1 MEGSQS
7 CQFLLRFNVR
17 MVLTLL
23 RVLQHTLRDEAP
35 APLSPGTTAGAAE
48 SSIQFGSDLLKLLP
62 LFRLYIA
69 WIYAARADLVQYQD
83 YLEPQIQEVY
93 GLLADVLTS
102 LNLFIDPTL
111 ETVSS
116 KYLLSEDTEAQGLRS
131 LSDRKL
137 PLFLHIEEQQSSTPS
152 KRAKVRKPQQNV
164 FGQRF
169 KPEVEAIWRIRDIIC
184 CGAFLAGSTK
194 FSLTLVV
201 RKHEGRDVEAWR
213 FVDGTAASA
222 PSNEATLSRLL
233 RKLGFGDLKRE
244 PDRLAEQEEAGQ
256 PQKKT
261 PTNSHIPAPANQE
274 RKNVPQSD
282 RISRKDK
289 YPARR
294 STTYQDSDPSEDT
307 EMVNM
312 VNKLLDPL
320 DGERPQSSEAQV
332 DPSYGMHSSTANE
345 IFGGLDMSPAQPS
358 PVSKTLPS
366 LPWDYFYKPTPHR
379 SNSREQNQMSSNG
392 HNVPRSAAG
401 SSPYLGELSA
411 NFDRALPHGFSPRLN
426 AGHLN
431 NSPTLNASSPGLPR
445 RDHGLDTLEGS
456 RSAVLDSLTSA
467 LLAQHGLSRDSASP
481 GNGSYSNTNVSQ
493 IWGHQNAMGES
504 LVPQAGGSTRSP
516 GLRRN
521 DFGSYDERSIDHRT
535 GTTNSPNMPD
545 FGRTVMNTGAG
556 HLGPSGSNNFGG
568 QGIWGS
574 GPSAAYPHRVS
585 PWQQEA
591 SIASSSM
598 GFSHPSSLFAGTPG
612 AVPATPANAVACNGN
627 YYNATTPFSRLGEGI
642 NNREDPTHFRNKL
655 KAVTGASELSY
666 DQQIMQA
673 AMMDNNHKPR
683 PK

>member
-1 MEGSQS
+1 
-7 CQFLLRFNVR
+7 
-17 MVLTLL
+17 MVLTLV
-23 RVLQHTLRDEAP
+23 RVLQHTLRDETP
-35 APLSPGTTAGAAE
+35 APLPPGTTPSDAE
-48 SSIQFGSDLLKLLP
+48 SCIQFGSGLLKLLP
-62 LFRLYIA
+62 LFRLYVA

-102 LNLFIDPTL
+102 LNLFIDPTIR
-111 ETVSS
+111 TVSS
-116 KYLLSEDTEAQGLRS
+116 KYLLSEDTEAQGLRP

-137 PLFLHIEEQQSSTPS
+137 PLFLYVEEQQSPTSS

-164 FGQRF
+164 FGRRF
-169 KPEVEAIWRIRDIIC
+169 KPEVEAVWRIRDILC
-184 CGAFLAGSTK
+184 SGVFLAGSAN
-194 FSLTLVV
+194 FPLALVV
-201 RKHEGRDVEAWR
+201 RKHEGRDVEAWK
-213 FVDGTAASA
+213 FVDGAAASV

-233 RKLGFGDLKRE
+233 RKLGFGDLKRKPE
-244 PDRLAEQEEAGQ
+244 RLAEQEEAEQ
-256 PQKKT
+256 PQTKT
-261 PTNSHIPAPANQE
+261 PPDGHTPVLANQE
-274 RKNVPQSD
+274 RENVPRSD
-282 RISRKDK
+282 GISRKDK
-289 YPARR
+289 YPAQR

-320 DGERPQSSEAQV
+320 DDDRPQSSEAQV

-345 IFGGLDMSPAQPS
+345 IFGGLDVNPAQPS

-379 SNSREQNQMSSNG
+379 SNSQEQNQMNSNG

-411 NFDRALPHGFSPRLN
+411 SFDRALSHSFSPRLN
-426 AGHLN
+426 AGQLN
-431 NSPTLNASSPGLPR
+431 NSPPMNASSPGLPR
-445 RDHGLDTLEGS
+445 RDCGLDTLEGS

-467 LLAQHGLSRDSASP
+467 LLAQHGLSRESASP
-481 GNGSYSNTNVSQ
+481 GNGSYNNTNVSQ
-493 IWGHQNAMGES
+493 IWGHPNATVES
-504 LVPQAGGSTRSP
+504 LVPPASGSTRSP
-516 GLRRN
+516 SLRRN
-521 DFGSYDERSIDHRT
+521 DFGSYDERPISHRASAA
-535 GTTNSPNMPD
+535 NSPNIPD
-545 FGRTVMNTGAG
+545 IGRTVMNTGAAQ
-556 HLGPSGSNNFGG
+556 LGLSGSNNFGG

-574 GPSAAYPHRVS
+574 GPSAVYHHRVS

-591 SIASSSM
+591 STAGSSI
-598 GFSHPSSLFAGTPG
+598 GFSHPSSLFAGTPS

-673 AMMDNNHKPR
+673 AMMDNTHKPR